1 MVYKTEKCEAII
13 KSEFFRKLG
22 LWVLLSLGISL
33 GLIRDFWGN
42 ALTVFSPNY
51 VFGQFH
57 AAPLGIL
64 ALCLVWLYLKRQDIW
79 EGMKPCESMKL
90 GSTYKRMPFGIALIV
105 AAVLMPSSLDFL
117 IFQSLLASLGTFV
130 VLFGRAA
137 KIPLI
142 ILVIY
147 GLAISFP
154 LFIQEFAEGVY
165 ARAAIVPLVWLLTAF
180 GLPMESQG
188 LLIHLTSSGGEPITA
203 AVTAACA
210 GPVTMGVFIALFA
223 LMMLDIPLPPKRAAV
238 LFLLGALGTWFQSF
252 LRLII
257 LMLVGYFWGEDALWT
272 AHRYSVYILF
282 PLWYLFF
289 AYIYFRQVRN
299 LPKGLN
305 SDHAS
310 HSIKVEAEPDEA

>member
-1 MVYKTEKCEAII
+1 MYRVEKYEAII
-13 KSEFFRKLG
+13 KSESFRKLG

-42 ALTVFSPNY
+42 ALTVFSPSY
-51 VFGQFH
+51 IFGQFH

-79 EGMKPCESMKL
+79 EGMKL
-90 GSTYKRMPFGIALIV
+90 GSTFKRVPFGLALIA
-105 AAVLMPSSLDFL
+105 AAVFMPTSLDFF
-117 IFQSLLASLGTFV
+117 IFQSLLASLGVFV

-137 KIPLI
+137 RIPFI

-147 GLAISFP
+147 GVAISFP
-154 LFIQEFAEGVY
+154 LFIEQFAEGVY
-165 ARAAIVPLVWLLTAF
+165 ARAAIVPLVWLLSIF
-180 GLPMESQG
+180 GLPLESQG
-188 LLIHLTSSGGEPITA
+188 LLIYLASSSGEPIRV

-210 GPVTMGVFIALFA
+210 GPTTMGVFIALFA

-238 LFLLGALGTWFQSF
+238 LFFLGALGTWFQSF

-257 LMLVGYFWGEDALWT
+257 LMLAGYFWGEDALWT
-272 AHRYSVYILF
+272 AHRYSIYVLF
-282 PLWYLFF
+282 PLWYLLF
-289 AYIYFRQVRN
+289 AYIYFRQVRS

-305 SDHAS
+305 NDHAS